1 VNHIQE
7 DSMVSTNGRSHTADW
22 TDFVHTGPG
31 TLAGRYLRSFWQP
44 VARSQDLVA
53 GRPQRVRIMSEDF
66 TLYRGESNKA
76 HLLEA
81 RCPHRGTYLST
92 GWVENDDIR
101 CFYHGWKF
109 DSTGQCV
116 EQPAKDADFCRKI
129 RIRSYPVEEYLGL
142 VFAYLGEGEP
152 PEMYR
157 FPTWEAPDA
166 GVRNAYPMVWPCNYF
181 QFLENG
187 VDHVHGSFVHGPR
200 TASYGLPDV
209 PVISGHE
216 TEYGII
222 QIGTRK
228 RHRRIGHLVMP
239 NSVYNT
245 AWNAP
250 NGNGGP
256 PVRLWF
262 VPLDDEHYWTFN
274 ITLLG
279 TKAADRFAD
288 QIGPEKD
295 WERQEYENSVDIA
308 ERVLRGEMMMDDLGP
323 EGRARRGNSEDYVA
337 IVGQGPFVDR
347 SKEKEHLGRSDVL
360 IILLRKIWQREL
372 QALAEGRPLKQW
384 RLEHPEQLEVSAV
397 LEEALQPA

>member
-1 VNHIQE
+1 V
-7 DSMVSTNGRSHTADW
+7 
-22 TDFVHTGPG
+22 
-31 TLAGRYLRSFWQP
+31 
-44 VARSQDLVA
+44 
-53 GRPQRVRIMSEDF
+53 
-66 TLYRGESNKA
+66 
-76 HLLEA
+76 
-81 RCPHRGTYLST
+81 
-92 GWVENDDIR
+92 
-101 CFYHGWKF
+101 
-109 DSTGQCV
+109 
-116 EQPAKDADFCRKI
+116 PA
-129 RIRSYPVEEYLGL
+129 
-142 VFAYLGEGEP
+142 
-152 PEMYR
+152 
-157 FPTWEAPDA
+157 
-166 GVRNAYPMVWPCNYF
+166 
-181 QFLENG
+181 
-187 VDHVHGSFVHGPR
+187 
-200 TASYGLPDV
+200 
-209 PVISGHE
+209 ISGHE
-216 TEYGII
+216 TDYGVI

-228 RHRRIGHLVMP
+228 RHRRVSHLTMP

-279 TKAADRFAD
+279 NNAANRFAD

-295 WERQEYENSVDIA
+295 WERQEYETSVDIA

-323 EGRARRGNSEDYVA
+323 EARARRGNSEDYVA

-384 RLEHPEQLEVSAV
+384 RLEHPEQLEVSQV